1 MASDPE
7 PCFNDLHIVKNEVYD
22 VDAMNHL
29 CNYDG
34 LSTDMKTKLK
44 KYKKNRKNIN
54 HVQVVY
60 SWGKNMATLKFGR
73 LIGAGLMEFDKEV
86 RATLA
91 DKYYFDLDMAN
102 AQPVI
107 LSQLCKK
114 NGWACPLLN
123 EYVTYRKEKIA
134 QLMFDMGV
142 SRDECKEFFIQLL
155 FGSKVAWVLKHPF
168 MISMTKE
175 MNEIMTN
182 VARTYPYILAHCQ
195 KIYKKDP
202 SKKGKNP
209 EAGCIAHVVQNEE
222 RLILMAIDA
231 SLKSQGRSMD
241 VFIHDGGLVRKL
253 ENELEFPVEIIQCCE
268 KDVMDSLGYQIS
280 LVIKSMADKKISFQ
294 GKARK
299 YLPNDTL
306 VSDSYAAKK
315 FVELLGDAIVLDV
328 NTGRWIFDTRTGLWS
343 QDPQTLRSYL
353 NIYASEMVFY
363 QIGSSGDDVFDYSGK
378 ESNIKN
384 MIVNID
390 RHLTKVDFL
399 GRKGSS
405 AIGKFLFEDGI
416 YDMKTKAFTEGF
428 NPDIFFFHRI
438 LRKYSK
444 PDAELCKK
452 VNKILFE
459 DPYIAGEQD
468 IQATWFKRGLAR
480 ALYGEVERHKNFYI
494 TVGQPN
500 CGRGLLTG
508 ALLSAYDGYVTTFS
522 PNALIYNP
530 HNSSDEAKKLAWV
543 IPIIN
548 TRLAIGNEII
558 MDPKK
563 FIDGTLLKTL
573 AGGGD
578 TIKARLNFKDDAE
591 FPMRTIL
598 FMQTNDISAIKPA
611 DEAVM
616 NRGIINELKKSYKES
631 PNPSNPNEMLQ
642 DSGLKELFKTE
653 EYRNAVFHLMADIYG
668 EWVDAGCPMTKPD
681 SLKQLTSEW
690 VESTTSIRSL
700 IEQKYEI
707 TKMEDDWISSR
718 EIIDYLKQ
726 RGCVES
732 ETKVGRELTNLGCP
746 VIIKKEGGVSKRVR
760 LGIRNI
766 LDALMIE

>member
-1 MASDPE
+1 MASDPIN
-7 PCFNDLHIVKNEVYD
+7 PNDLHIVKTEVYD

-54 HVQVVY
+54 HVQIVY
-60 SWGKNMATLKFGR
+60 SWGKNMATIKFGR
-73 LIGAGLMEFDKEV
+73 LTGSGLMDFDKEV

-91 DKYYFDLDMAN
+91 DKYYFDLDMVN

-123 EYVTYRKEKIA
+123 EYINYRKEKIA
-134 QLMFDMGV
+134 ELMFDMGV

-155 FGSKVAWVLKHPF
+155 FGSKIAWVLNHPF

-175 MNEIMTN
+175 MNEIMKN
-182 VARTYPYILAHCQ
+182 VGRTYPDILAHCQ

-222 RLILMAIDA
+222 RLILMVIDS
-231 SLKSQGRSMD
+231 SLRSQGRNMD

-253 ENELEFPVEIIQCCE
+253 ENEQEFPVDIITKCE

-280 LVIKSMADKKISFQ
+280 LIIKSMADKKISFQ

-315 FVELLGDAIVLDV
+315 FVELLDDAIVLDV
-328 NTGRWIFDTRTGLWS
+328 NTGRWIFDTKTGLWS

-353 NIYASEMVFY
+353 NIYASEMIFY
-363 QIGSSGDDVFDYSGK
+363 QVGSSGDDIFDYSGK

-390 RHLTKVDFL
+390 RHLTPMDFV
-399 GRKGSS
+399 GTKCKS

-416 YDMKTKAFTEGF
+416 YDMKTKTFTEGF
-428 NPDIFFFHRI
+428 NPAIFFFHRI

-444 PDAELCKK
+444 PCAELCKK
-452 VNKILFE
+452 VHKILFE
-459 DPYIAGEQD
+459 DPYIMGEQD

-480 ALYGEVERHKNFYI
+480 ALYGEVERHKNCYV
-494 TVGQPN
+494 TVGEPN

-508 ALLSAYDGYVTTFS
+508 ALLSAYDGYVTTFNA
-522 PNALIYNP
+522 NALMYNS

-543 IPIIN
+543 VPIIN
-548 TRLAIGNEII
+548 TRVAIGNEIT

-578 TIKARLNFKDDAE
+578 TVKARQNFKDDSQ
-591 FPMRTIL
+591 FIIQSV
-598 FMQTNDISAIKPA
+598 FFIQTNDIGQIKPA

-616 NRGIINELKKSYKES
+616 NRIIVNELKKSYKEC
-631 PNPSNPNEMLQ
+631 PNPNNPNEMLQ
-642 DSGLKELFKTE
+642 DSGLKELFRTE
-653 EYRNAVFHLMADIYG
+653 EYKNAVFHLMADIYG
-668 EWVDAGCPMTKPD
+668 EWVNAGCPMTKPE
-681 SLKQLTSEW
+681 SLKQIASEW
-690 VESTTSIRSL
+690 IESTTCIRSL
-700 IEQKYEI
+700 IEEKYEI
-707 TKMEDDWISSR
+707 TKKEEDWISSR

-726 RGCVES
+726 KGCVES
-732 ETKVGRELTNLGCP
+732 DTKIGRELNKLGCP
-746 VIIKKEGGVSKRVR
+746 MLVRKVDGICKRVR
-760 LGIRNI
+760 VGIRNI
-766 LDALMIE
+766 LDGLVIE

>member
-1 MASDPE
+1 MASDPVN
-7 PCFNDLHIVKNEVYD
+7 FNDDIHIVKTEIYD

-29 CNYDG
+29 CNCSSI
-34 LSTDMKTKLK
+34 STDMKTKLK

-54 HVQVVY
+54 NVQVVY
-60 SWGKNMATLKFGR
+60 SWGKNMATIKFGR
-73 LIGAGLMEFDKEV
+73 LTSNGLSGFDKEI

-91 DKYYFDLDMAN
+91 DKYYFDLDMVN

-114 NGWACPLLN
+114 NGWACPFLN
-123 EYVTYRKEKIA
+123 QYVTYRKEKIA
-134 QLMFDMGV
+134 ELMFDMGV
-142 SRDECKEFFIQLL
+142 SKEECKGFFIQLL
-155 FGSKVAWVLKHPF
+155 FGSKIAWVLNHPF
-168 MISMTKE
+168 LISMTNE
-175 MNEIMTN
+175 MNDIMKN
-182 VARTYPYILAHCQ
+182 VSRAYPDILTHCQ

-222 RLILMAIDA
+222 RLILMAIHS
-231 SLKSQGRSMD
+231 SLIVQKRNMD

-253 ENELEFPVEIIQCCE
+253 ENELEFPVDIIPKCE
-268 KDVMDSLGYQIS
+268 KDVLDSLGYQIS
-280 LVIKSMADKKISFQ
+280 LAIKSLADNKISFE

-315 FVELLGDAIVLDV
+315 FVEILDDAIVLDV
-328 NTGRWIFDTRTGLWS
+328 NTGRWIFDLKTGMWS

-353 NIYASEMVFY
+353 NVYSSEMIFY
-363 QIGSSGDDVFDYSGK
+363 QVGFSGDDIFDYSGK

-390 RHLTKVDFL
+390 RHMTKVDFV
-399 GRKGSS
+399 GTKCKS

-416 YDMKTKAFTEGF
+416 YDMKTKTFTEGF
-428 NPDIFFFHRI
+428 NPAIFFFHRI
-438 LRKYSK
+438 LRKYSN
-444 PDAELCKK
+444 PDIQLKKK
-452 VNKILFE
+452 VHKILFE
-459 DPYIAGEQD
+459 DPYITGEQD
-468 IQATWFKRGLAR
+468 VPATWFKRGLAR
-480 ALYGEVERHKNFYI
+480 ALYGEVEKHKNCYV
-494 TVGQPN
+494 TVGEPN

-508 ALLSAYDGYVTTFS
+508 ALLSAYDGYVTTFNPS
-522 PNALIYNP
+522 VLMYNP
-530 HNSSDEAKKLAWV
+530 HNSSDEAKKLSWV

-548 TRLAIGNEII
+548 TRIAIGNEIT

-578 TIKARLNFKDDAE
+578 TIKARLNFKDDSQ
-591 FPMRTIL
+591 FIL
-598 FMQTNDISAIKPA
+598 QSIIFIQTNDIGAIKPA

-616 NRGIINELKKSYKES
+616 NRVIVNELKKSYKEC
-631 PNPSNPNEMLQ
+631 PNPDNPNEMLQ
-642 DSGLKELFKTE
+642 DSGLKELFRTE
-653 EYRNAVFHLMADIYG
+653 EYKNAVFHLMADIYG
-668 EWVDAGCPMTKPD
+668 EWVADGCPLTKPD
-681 SLKQLTSEW
+681 SLKQTASEW

-700 IEQKYEI
+700 IEDKYEI
-707 TKMEDDWISSR
+707 TKKEEDWVSSR
-718 EIIDYLKQ
+718 EILDYLKQ
-726 RGCVES
+726 KRCVES
-732 ETKVGRELTNLGCP
+732 DTKIGRELTKLGCSI
-746 VIIKKEGGVSKRVR
+746 IIKKVNGMCVNVR

-766 LDALMIE
+766 LDALVIE